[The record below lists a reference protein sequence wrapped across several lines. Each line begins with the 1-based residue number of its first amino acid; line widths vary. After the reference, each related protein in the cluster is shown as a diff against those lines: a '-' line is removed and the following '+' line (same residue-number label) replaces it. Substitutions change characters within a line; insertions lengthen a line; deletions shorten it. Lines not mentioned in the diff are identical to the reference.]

1 VLYPIEPRQK
11 DHTHKREGN
20 MRQYIRLASAIL
32 GLILLLY
39 LLLGLSG
46 LVPMV
51 DFKFLGMNLLHFIGQ
66 GAIVCFLIA
75 AWGYWEI

>member
-1 VLYPIEPRQK
+1 
-11 DHTHKREGN
+11 
-20 MRQYIRLASAIL
+20 MRQYIRLTSAIL

-39 LLLGLSG
+39 LILGLSG

-51 DFKFLGMNLLHFIGQ
+51 DFQFLGMNLLHFIGQ

-75 AWGYWEI
+75 ALGYWEI